1 MRVIGAD
8 PFTLYDKNSGY
19 YYIYSTSNESKN
31 NRTFYIHRST
41 DLINFEFVDYAL
53 DLTKNNWGKD
63 WFWAPE
69 CYYNEKTKR
78 YFLFYSARVK
88 DEFLE
93 YYFNDNEF
101 EEGLMIGC
109 ATSLSPT
116 GPFVNIE
123 NRPINYRPFDNDFL
137 DIYPLIKGDLN
148 ASISL
153 SEAKIKA
160 KRGTYISAIDANLLF
175 DNDKIYLYFSRCCY
189 KNYTFDKEFVH
200 CKYCARS

>member
-88 DEFLE
+88 DELLE

-148 ASISL
+148 
-153 SEAKIKA
+153 E
-160 KRGTYISAIDANLLF
+160 
-175 DNDKIYLYFSRCCY
+175 
-189 KNYTFDKEFVH
+189 V
-200 CKYCARS
+200 